1 MTYKITDEVLE
12 LRQRCLK
19 DCIERTGGLEQKHY
33 DFCDWVID
41 SGEYKQLR
49 EEDFLFRSDLAQLYI
64 KWYYNVSKE
73 GRSKGSKKDY

>member
-1 MTYKITDEVLE
+1 MTYKITDDILKV
-12 LRQRCLK
+12 RQRCLQ
-19 DCIERTGGLEQKHY
+19 DCVDRSHSLEQKHY

-49 EEDFLFRSDLAQLYI
+49 DEDFLFKSDLAQLYI

-73 GRSKGSKKDY
+73 GRSKSSKENY